1 MQRINRAFE
10 EGKLFIAYLTAG
22 DGGIDQTVAAAQAL
36 IDAEV
41 GLLEIGV
48 PFSDPIADGPVIQ
61 AASARALVN
70 GTTLEDVL
78 ECVKKIRAKTEI
90 PIILFTYCNPIWHAL
105 QQGNFLS
112 QVKQAGAD
120 GLLIVDLPPEEA
132 DDYCKQ
138 CAAYELDTVF
148 VVTPN
153 TDLERAKLVANYS
166 KGFLYYACRS
176 GTTGARQGL
185 PEGFDEKIAL
195 FRKVTKLP
203 IAVGFGVSEKSVAQE
218 ILQNADGFVVG
229 SYFVDA
235 LAKGASPKQLTVMA
249 REINPLLKK

>member
-1 MQRINRAFE
+1 MQRINKAFE
-10 EGKLFIAYLTAG
+10 KGKVFIAYLTAG
-22 DGGIDQTVAAAQAL
+22 DDGIESTLAAAQAL
-36 IDAEV
+36 IDAGV

-78 ECVKKIRAKTEI
+78 DCVKKIRAQTEI

-105 QQGNFLS
+105 EQGDFLS
-112 QVKQAGAD
+112 RVKESGAD

-132 DDYCKQ
+132 EDYCKQ
-138 CAAYELDTVF
+138 CAEHELATIF

-153 TDLERAKLVANYS
+153 TDLERAKLVAKLS
-166 KGFLYYACRS
+166 QGFLYYACRS
-176 GTTGARQGL
+176 GTTGARQGM
-185 PEGFDEKIAL
+185 PDGFAEKIAL
-195 FRKVTKLP
+195 FKKVTNLP
-203 IAVGFGVSEKSVAQE
+203 IAVGFGVSEKSVARE
-218 ILQNADGFVVG
+218 ILQYADGFVVG

-235 LAKGASPKQLTVMA
+235 LAKGATPKQLTDTA
-249 REINPLLKK
+249 REINPL

>member
-1 MQRINRAFE
+1 MQRIDQAFKK
-10 EGKLFIAYLTAG
+10 GKVFIAYLTAG
-22 DGGIDQTVAAAQAL
+22 DESIDKTVAAANAL
-36 IDAEV
+36 IAAGV

-78 ECVKKIRAKTEI
+78 DCVKKIRATTNI

-132 DDYCKQ
+132 KDYCKQ
-138 CAAYELDTVF
+138 CAKHELSTVF

-153 TDLERAKLVANYS
+153 TDLERAKLVAKHS
-166 KGFLYYACRS
+166 QGFLYYACRS

-185 PEGFDEKIAL
+185 PEGFAEKIAQ
-195 FRKVTKLP
+195 FRQATQLP
-203 IAVGFGVSEKSVAQE
+203 IAVGFGVSEKNVAKE
-218 ILQNADGFVVG
+218 ILQYADGFVVG

-235 LAKGASPKQLTVMA
+235 LAKGATPKQLTA
-249 REINPLLKK
+249 LASEINPL